1 MEFDINHNGDVD
13 ATAIQLVINR
23 ALGLLVDF
31 DCDLDGDNK
40 AKATDMQMGI
50 NTVLGVAEP

>member
-31 DCDLDGDNK
+31 DCDLEGDDK
-40 AKATDMQMGI
+40 VKATDIQMAI
-50 NTVLGVAEP
+50 NTGLGVAEP